1 MNPSDMLADWDP
13 IARVTVPSDLAAPEP
28 PAAAEPP
35 ELAEL
40 PEPPELQAA
49 SAAMSTAPTPPARAG
64 RSTPDFFVRA
74 ISYPPRTTAWGRVP
88 PERHP
93 ARAVTA

>member
-1 MNPSDMLADWDP
+1 MNPSDMLADLDP
-13 IARVTVPSDLAAPEP
+13 IANVTVPSDLAPPEP
-28 PAAAEPP
+28 PAAAEPL

-49 SAAMSTAPTPPARAG
+49 RAAMSTAPILPARAG
-64 RSTPDFFVRA
+64 RRTPDFFVRA
-74 ISYPPRTTAWGRVP
+74 ISYPPRTTAKGRVP

-93 ARAVTA
+93 ARAATA